1 MASLTWAVDSLDE
14 IGGHACQVFGSPK
27 VIDTDD
33 GGHVSDESAGRGAP
47 CAWPPPWSAHDEAS
61 GQSGRHCLLRMLKAA
76 LPLTAP
82 CCCC

>member
-33 GGHVSDESAGRGAP
+33 GGHVSDESGAP
-47 CAWPPPWSAHDEAS
+47 CASPPPWP
-61 GQSGRHCLLRMLKAA
+61 GQ
-76 LPLTAP
+76 
-82 CCCC
+82 

>member
-33 GGHVSDESAGRGAP
+33 GGHVSDESGAP

-61 GQSGRHCLLRMLKAA
+61 GQGG
-76 LPLTAP
+76 TA
-82 CCCC
+82 CCAC